1 MMKGSKLT
9 TNCNLAHFL
18 IDFVDNCC
26 YIEPLLTKPNWNCS
40 MSDNNFTIRPIEL
53 FKVLS
58 DPTRLKI
65 FQILFNKES
74 RCVGELV
81 EILDQPQPTISR
93 HLNHLKKL
101 GILSCVRDGTWM
113 WYEVADDLPEWCQEI
128 LDITYKQ
135 ISSKDID
142 MSKPA
147 EI

>member
-1 MMKGSKLT
+1 MS
-9 TNCNLAHFL
+9 NN
-18 IDFVDNCC
+18 DF
-26 YIEPLLTKPNWNCS
+26 S
-40 MSDNNFTIRPIEL
+40 IRPIEL

-65 FQILFNKES
+65 FQILFKKQS

-113 WYEVADDLPEWCQEI
+113 WYEVADDLPEWCQDI
-128 LDITYKQ
+128 LDITYEQ
-135 ISSKDID
+135 ISPKDTEEQVSKL
-142 MSKPA
+142 A
-147 EI
+147 

>member
-1 MMKGSKLT
+1 MKGIKLA

-26 YIEPLLTKPNWNCS
+26 YIDCLLIKPHWNYS
-40 MSDNNFTIRPIEL
+40 MSDNNFSIQPIEL

-65 FQILFNKES
+65 FQILFKKEA

-113 WYEVADDLPEWCQEI
+113 WYEVANDLPEWCKDI
-128 LDITYKQ
+128 LDITYQQ
-135 ISSKDID
+135 ISTK
-142 MSKPA
+142 
-147 EI
+147 EINMPKSA

>member
-1 MMKGSKLT
+1 MSNNNST
-9 TNCNLAHFL
+9 
-18 IDFVDNCC
+18 IQ
-26 YIEPLLTKPNWNCS
+26 PL
-40 MSDNNFTIRPIEL
+40 EL

-101 GILSCVRDGTWM
+101 GNLSCVRDGTWM
-113 WYEVADDLPEWCQEI
+113 WYEVSDNLPEWCQEI
-128 LDITYKQ
+128 LEITYKQ
-135 ISSKDID
+135 ISTKDIN
-142 MSKPA
+142 MPKPA
-147 EI
+147 

>member
-1 MMKGSKLT
+1 MKGIKLA

-18 IDFVDNCC
+18 IDFVDDCC
-26 YIEPLLTKPNWNCS
+26 YIDCLLIKIHWNYS
-40 MSDNNFTIRPIEL
+40 MSDNNFAIRPIEL

-65 FQILFNKES
+65 FQILFKKEA

-113 WYEVADDLPEWCQEI
+113 WYEVAGDLPEWCKDI
-128 LDITYKQ
+128 LDITYQQ
-135 ISSKDID
+135 ISTKEID
-142 MSKPA
+142 MPKSA
-147 EI
+147 

>member
-93 HLNHLKKL
+93 HLNHLKKNTKVL
-101 GILSCVRDGTWM
+101 LHHLTTNIFRLN
-113 WYEVADDLPEWCQEI
+113 DLEMAKFKTAR
-128 LDITYKQ
+128 L
-135 ISSKDID
+135 
-142 MSKPA
+142 
-147 EI
+147 

>member
-1 MMKGSKLT
+1 MSNNNSMMQ
-9 TNCNLAHFL
+9 
-18 IDFVDNCC
+18 
-26 YIEPLLTKPNWNCS
+26 PL
-40 MSDNNFTIRPIEL
+40 EL

-65 FQILFNKES
+65 FQILYNKES

-101 GILSCVRDGTWM
+101 GILHCVRDGTWM

-135 ISSKDID
+135 ISSKDRTVL
-142 MSKPA
+142 KLA
-147 EI
+147 

>member
-1 MMKGSKLT
+1 MKGSKIAT
-9 TNCNLAHFL
+9 RCNLAYFL
-18 IDFVDNCC
+18 IDFVDNCW
-26 YIEPLLTKPNWNCS
+26 YIECLLTQSPWNYS
-40 MSDNNFTIRPIEL
+40 MSDNNFAIRPIEL

-65 FQILFNKES
+65 FQILFKKEA

-113 WYEVADDLPEWCQEI
+113 WYEVADDLPEWCQNI

-135 ISSKDID
+135 ILTKDID
-142 MSKPA
+142 ITNPA
-147 EI
+147 

>member
-1 MMKGSKLT
+1 M
-9 TNCNLAHFL
+9 
-18 IDFVDNCC
+18 
-26 YIEPLLTKPNWNCS
+26 
-40 MSDNNFTIRPIEL
+40 
-53 FKVLS
+53 
-58 DPTRLKI
+58 
-65 FQILFNKES
+65 
-74 RCVGELV
+74 GELV

-142 MSKPA
+142 ISKPA
-147 EI
+147 GV

>member
-1 MMKGSKLT
+1 M
-9 TNCNLAHFL
+9 
-18 IDFVDNCC
+18 IQ
-26 YIEPLLTKPNWNCS
+26 PL
-40 MSDNNFTIRPIEL
+40 EL

-65 FQILFNKES
+65 FQILYNKKS

-113 WYEVADDLPEWCQEI
+113 WYEVANDLPEWCLDI
-128 LDITYKQ
+128 LDITSKQ
-135 ISSKDID
+135 ISAKD
-142 MSKPA
+142 SSTLKLT
-147 EI
+147 